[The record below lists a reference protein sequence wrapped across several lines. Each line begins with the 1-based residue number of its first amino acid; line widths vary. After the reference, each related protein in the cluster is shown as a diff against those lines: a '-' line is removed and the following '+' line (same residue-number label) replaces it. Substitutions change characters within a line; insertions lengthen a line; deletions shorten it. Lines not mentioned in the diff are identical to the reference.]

1 MTNKVAVIVIHGLGS
16 QKENFADNFIRL
28 LADQYAAV
36 SGVGDPLSHWAV
48 KPVYWAQVLEENED
62 RFKYKLNPYFLRY
75 NALRDIV
82 IHYLADAVAY
92 QPLETNNQIYRD
104 VHGKISDA
112 LHELA
117 GETGDNAPLCVVS
130 HSLGTVIAS
139 NYFYDRQ
146 FSDGWQPAIHNP
158 QSPLERGDTLT
169 SFYSV
174 GTTLPLWSMRYRD
187 FDKPVHVPADAM
199 RASDPNVYGEW
210 INFYDPDDIL
220 GYPLR
225 CIDDAYAAAVKEDI
239 PVNVGGWLR
248 NWNPLCHG
256 GYLADRHV
264 VARIAEGLHHT
275 WQSIGRR

>member
-1 MTNKVAVIVIHGLGS
+1 MTGKLAVIVIHGLGS
-16 QKENFADNFIRL
+16 QKENFADDFIRL
-28 LADQYAAV
+28 LANQYAAV
-36 SGVGDPLSHWAV
+36 SGVKDALEHLAV
-48 KPVYWAQVLEENED
+48 KPVYWAQVLEENEN
-62 RFKYKLNPYFLRY
+62 RFKYKLTPYFLRY

-82 IHYLADAVAY
+82 IRYLADAVAY
-92 QPLETNNQIYRD
+92 QPLETNNQMYRD
-104 VHGKISDA
+104 VHSKISDA
-112 LHELA
+112 LHDLA
-117 GETGDNAPLCVVS
+117 AEAGDNAPLGVIS

-146 FSDGWQPAIHNP
+146 FSAGWQPVIRNP

-187 FDKPVHVPADAM
+187 FDMPIRVPSDVM
-199 RASDPNVYGEW
+199 RASEPYISGEW

-225 CIDDAYAAAVKEDI
+225 CIDDAYASAVQEDI

-256 GYLADRHV
+256 GYLADRQV
-264 VARIAEGLHHT
+264 VARIAQGLHRT
-275 WQSIGRR
+275 WQSIR